1 MIKNG
6 IDITEIKRIKK
17 ALEKRADFVERIFTE
32 CEVEY
37 IKKKNFR
44 AETVAGMFAAKEAFS
59 KYLGTGFS
67 NITLKDIEIMHDSL
81 EKPYIV
87 FKGKRVA
94 ADLSISHSDTAAVA
108 SVCGDKSIQNIKKFI
123 PPHKMKAL
131 LPLRKPDANK
141 GDFGRIFI
149 LGGSKGMTGSVCLSA
164 NAALRSGAGLVTVA
178 VPETQRSIAAIK
190 LTEAMTVGCGDAG
203 GDFSGEDS
211 GEILEK
217 INMSDVCAFG
227 MGMGR
232 GAGVDKLAKE
242 IIEAS
247 KKTLIVDA
255 DGINAVSRNIDILKK
270 LKVNAVFTPH
280 PGEMQRLTGKPPETS
295 EEKRIKTVLEFSEKY
310 NVVTVLKGM
319 RTVISSPDGKYTV
332 NLTGNSGM
340 ATGGSGDALSGIIAS
355 LIGQGLSAYSA
366 AVLGVYLHGRAGD
379 IAKEELGEHGI
390 IASDLVKKLPLAIK
404 ELYY

>member
-1 MIKNG
+1 
-6 IDITEIKRIKK
+6 
-17 ALEKRADFVERIFTE
+17 
-32 CEVEY
+32 
-37 IKKKNFR
+37 
-44 AETVAGMFAAKEAFS
+44 
-59 KYLGTGFS
+59 
-67 NITLKDIEIMHDSL
+67 
-81 EKPYIV
+81 
-87 FKGKRVA
+87 
-94 ADLSISHSDTAAVA
+94 
-108 SVCGDKSIQNIKKFI
+108 
-123 PPHKMKAL
+123 
-131 LPLRKPDANK
+131 
-141 GDFGRIFI
+141 
-149 LGGSKGMTGSVCLSA
+149 
-164 NAALRSGAGLVTVA
+164 
-178 VPETQRSIAAIK
+178 
-190 LTEAMTVGCGDAG
+190 
-203 GDFSGEDS
+203 
-211 GEILEK
+211 
-217 INMSDVCAFG
+217 

-232 GAGVDKLAKE
+232 GAGVDKLVKE

-295 EEKRIKTVLEFSEKY
+295 EEKRIKTALEFSEKY

-379 IAKEELGEHGI
+379 IVKDELGEHGI